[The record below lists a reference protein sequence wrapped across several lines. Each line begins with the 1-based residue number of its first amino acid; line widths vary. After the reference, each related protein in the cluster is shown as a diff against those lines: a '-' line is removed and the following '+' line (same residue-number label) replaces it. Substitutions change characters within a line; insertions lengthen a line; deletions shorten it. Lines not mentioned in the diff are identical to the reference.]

1 MAEEDPQSQ
10 DTIRPHEDVEMGDA
24 EPLKSSLNIPSEV
37 DEPPPTQSP
46 SGTPGSAVGG
56 SSITAVDSVHV
67 RDVSPNEDDAPPAKR
82 ARKFSDADQAS
93 AHQTVAHVSSLCL
106 VRHRWRANIVVF
118 FPTARVKTSPPP
130 GQESPA
136 HINGELPPSTLSVSQ
151 HKFALSTIR
160 TLKKMKD
167 ATPFRFPV
175 DPEALKIPHY
185 LQIIKHPMDF
195 STIERKLL
203 ASNPAKPDPN
213 PVNPRYGSADQ
224 FVADVRLIFSNC
236 VTFNG
241 PEHVVTQQGK
251 RVEAV
256 FDKQIKQLPPSEE
269 VRWCRSAFH
278 KVLKRITA

>member
-1 MAEEDPQSQ
+1 M
-10 DTIRPHEDVEMGDA
+10 
-24 EPLKSSLNIPSEV
+24 LK
-37 DEPPPTQSP
+37 
-46 SGTPGSAVGG
+46 TP
-56 SSITAVDSVHV
+56 
-67 RDVSPNEDDAPPAKR
+67 
-82 ARKFSDADQAS
+82 
-93 AHQTVAHVSSLCL
+93 
-106 VRHRWRANIVVF
+106 
-118 FPTARVKTSPPP
+118 PPP
-130 GQESPA
+130 GQESAP

-213 PVNPRYGSADQ
+213 PANPRYGSADE

-241 PEHVVTQQGK
+241 PEHLVTQQGK

-269 VRWCRSAFH
+269 VRWCRSASYQ
-278 KVLKRITA
+278 VLKRIIA